1 VKLSAKTIDAVKVTG
16 GNDETIVYDGEIPGF
31 GVRVRAGG
39 SRNFVFTYRFGGKN
53 KRLTLGTAVRE
64 AFPDIRKRVLELQAK
79 VRMGID
85 PGAERDAN
93 RAQAADTFKGIA
105 DRFLGQHQKTVKPST
120 YSETER
126 YLLASARAL
135 HGKPIAT
142 ITRRDIA
149 EVLSAAAANVTKGT
163 GEVTANRLR
172 AALSTLFTWGMK
184 EGLVEANPTIGTHL
198 RAEAPRKR
206 TLVDPETGDMS
217 ELVEVWKA
225 LEDHAFND
233 IVRLL
238 ILTGQRRTEIGG
250 LRWSELDAGMTRI
263 KLPEERT
270 KNGHPHLVPLS
281 ESAREV
287 LGRQHRIV
295 GHDCVFGV
303 RRHERGF
310 TTWDAGKKALDARL
324 PGMVPWTL
332 HDLRRSTAT
341 GMARIGVQPHVV
353 EAVLNHQSGSKA
365 GVAGIYNLNTYLPE
379 KTAALAL
386 WAEYLMAAVSE
397 KSAKVVPLRARRGD

>member
-1 VKLSAKTIDAVKVTG
+1 VKLSAKTIDSVKVATG
-16 GNDETIVYDGEIPGF
+16 NGETIVYDDEIPGF

-53 KRLTLGTAVRE
+53 KRLTLGTAVKE
-64 AFPDIRKRVLELQAK
+64 AFPDIRKKVLGLQAK

-85 PGAERDAN
+85 PAAERDTN
-93 RAQAADTFKGIA
+93 LAQAAESFKVIA
-105 DRFLGQHQKTVKPST
+105 DRFLGQNQKTVKPST

-126 YLLASARAL
+126 YLLTTAKAL

-142 ITRRDIA
+142 VTRRDIA
-149 EVLSAAAANVTKGT
+149 EVLSAAAANVTKGK

-172 AALSTLFTWGMK
+172 AALSTLFSWGMK
-184 EGLVEANPTIGTHL
+184 EGLVEANPTIGTYM
-198 RAEAPRKR
+198 RAESARKR

-217 ELVEVWKA
+217 ELVAIWKV
-225 LEDHAFND
+225 LDESAFSD

-250 LRWSELDAGMTRI
+250 LRWSELDTDMTRI

-281 ESAREV
+281 EPARKI
-287 LGRQHRIV
+287 LARQHRIV
-295 GHDCVFGV
+295 GYDCMFGV

-310 TTWDAGKKALDARL
+310 TTWDAGKKTLDAKL
-324 PGMVPWTL
+324 PNMAPWTL

-365 GVAGIYNLNTYLPE
+365 GVAGIYNLNVYLPE
-379 KTAALAL
+379 KTSAMTL
-386 WAEYLMAAVSE
+386 WAEHLMAAISG
-397 KSAKVVPLRARRGD
+397 KAAKVVLLRSAR